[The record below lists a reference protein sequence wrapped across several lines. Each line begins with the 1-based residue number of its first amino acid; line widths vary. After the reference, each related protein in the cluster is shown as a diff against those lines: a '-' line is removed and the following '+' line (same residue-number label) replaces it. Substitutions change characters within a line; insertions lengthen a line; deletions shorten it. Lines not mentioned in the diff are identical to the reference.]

1 MATTFKLK
9 RKTFA
14 TAVMVG
20 NQIFNAANHSSN
32 DMKKKTQKYYDQM
45 FGGENAN
52 KTLDEII
59 KRDSKNRVGRFT
71 PVRDLG
77 GKETY
82 KGVNKV
88 ATGKQAFEMGQ
99 KSVGI
104 KQGMRNTWN
113 NMGTLSKAGTI
124 AAGVTAAGLMA
135 RGLFGGKKRKKKD
148 SNKED

>member
-52 KTLDEII
+52 KTLDEIV
-59 KRDSKNRVGRFT
+59 KRDSKSRVGRFT

-82 KGVNKV
+82 KGVNKI

-113 NMGTLSKAGTI
+113 NMGTMGKVGTV
-124 AAGVTAAGLMA
+124 AAGATVAGLA
-135 RGLFGGKKRKKKD
+135 LKGLFGSKKKRKD
-148 SNKED
+148 ED